1 VKSRHKKTELYIGK
15 KPARRRWLKALLVL
29 GGVCLLATAV
39 FLGSVYYQVAREADT
54 RIERGVIERI
64 IFSESPVYYDD
75 GETPIGVFFEKT
87 HRRYIDYDDIPKT
100 FVKAIVAAEDQDF
113 FEHMGFDPAAIAR
126 AFLANLRAGR
136 VVQGGSTIT
145 QQTAKNVFKRERRS
159 YKAKLKE
166 LFQALL
172 LEQSYTKEEILEL
185 YANQFFVS
193 GFGRGLQIAA
203 RYFFDK
209 DARHLDLVESAFI
222 AGMVKAPNRY
232 NPFTKRSGAEK
243 SRAEKAAK
251 ERKDYVLR
259 KMLELRFITQD
270 RFREAQSRP
279 VPFREGQVTYR
290 LNVILDYLRE
300 QLQSP
305 FFQEILSREGIENI
319 ATSGIRIFTSVNR
332 EMQEGAL
339 YSLQRQLPR
348 LDIRL
353 RGFPVGPLQ
362 DRYREMASSLSGRRV
377 PMVPFLAR
385 ITHVDPG
392 PPPSLV
398 VSWDAGGGV
407 IDLEGMQEVGEAWI
421 QSRRGV
427 WAAFGPGDVPA
438 FMELFHEGDLVPVCF
453 TGPGGEEGNGGRL
466 RLTQI
471 PELEGGVIVLR
482 EGMVRAMAGGFL
494 NRFYNRAVD
503 AKRQLGSTFKP
514 IVYTAALQL
523 KWNTLDTL
531 LNVRELYRF
540 ENTAY
545 VPNPDHEPR
554 TGEVSMAWAGVK
566 SENLATVWL
575 LYHLTDHLTLSE
587 FREVVRRL
595 GLHRG
600 ENEPYEG
607 YVQRIRDEHGVLV
620 DRDALMEAAFEASK
634 KSIESD
640 LIFAGYDEAL
650 DTLRRLHFRVSEE
663 GLDLGEPPHRRIY
676 RHSYERLI
684 AFNRDMKQAVER
696 INAALENPSREV
708 PGDLEWFRLDRNAGN
723 RRLVFLG
730 PRRLA
735 DVEDLQPLTMADLR
749 ARPGLIQP
757 GRVWVDGLLPSSVL
771 DLLEGQ
777 TVRSFKGLLDRRRY
791 DLELLYRIR
800 DFRVLVN
807 LYYVRELAGR
817 MGVSTPLDPVLSFPL
832 GANAVSIAEAARA
845 YQTMMT
851 GHVYRLNE
859 DPSERMIPI
868 IRRIEDRDGQTIWE
882 YAPRPRRVLSERV
895 SGMISEVL
903 RLVVEKGT
911 GRRAREAVRLSVEV
925 RGEPT
930 DLPVPAFGKTGTA
943 NRYTNSSFVGFLP
956 GPGPEGGMDLQSG
969 FVVSA
974 YVGYDDNR
982 PMKGDRVTIYG
993 SSGALPVWIETCN
1006 AVVNSPSY
1014 REDLQIAELA
1024 FDVKPGALSG
1034 HPGLRP
1040 VHISGRTGLPLRL
1053 HESGDAAHALILSD
1067 VDVEDGTVRLNRMFE
1082 PIQ

>member
-1 VKSRHKKTELYIGK
+1 
-15 KPARRRWLKALLVL
+15 
-29 GGVCLLATAV
+29 
-39 FLGSVYYQVAREADT
+39 
-54 RIERGVIERI
+54 
-64 IFSESPVYYDD
+64 
-75 GETPIGVFFEKT
+75 
-87 HRRYIDYDDIPKT
+87 
-100 FVKAIVAAEDQDF
+100 
-113 FEHMGFDPAAIAR
+113 
-126 AFLANLRAGR
+126 

-159 YKAKLKE
+159 YRAKLKE

-172 LEQSYTKEEILEL
+172 LERKYTKEEILEL

-209 DARHLDLVESAFI
+209 DARDLDLVESAFI

-232 NPFTKRSGAEK
+232 NPFTKRSGAER
-243 SRAEKAAK
+243 SRAEKAAE

-259 KMLELRFITQD
+259 NMLELRFITPDQ
-270 RFREAQSRP
+270 FREARSRP

-290 LNVILDYLRE
+290 LNVILDYIRE

-319 ATSGIRIFTSVNR
+319 ATSGIRIFTSISR
-332 EMQEGAL
+332 EMQRGAL
-339 YSLQRQLPR
+339 HGLRRQLPR
-348 LDIRL
+348 LDVRL
-353 RGFPVGPLQ
+353 RGYPVGPLQ
-362 DRYREMASSLSGRRV
+362 DRYRELASSLSRRRV

-385 ITHVDPG
+385 ITHINPG

-398 VSWDAGGGV
+398 VSWDTGGGV
-407 IDLEGMQEVGEAWI
+407 IDLEGMQDVGEAWI

-427 WAAFGPGDVPA
+427 WATFGPSDVPA
-438 FMELFHEGDLVPVCF
+438 FMELFREGDLVPVCF
-453 TGPGGEEGNGGRL
+453 PGPGVEEGNGGRL
-466 RLTQI
+466 CLTQI
-471 PELEGGVIVLR
+471 PELEGGVIVLQ

-514 IVYTAALQL
+514 VVYTAALQL
-523 KWNTLDTL
+523 KWNPLDTL

-545 VPNPDHEPR
+545 VPSPDHEPGS
-554 TGEVSMAWAGVK
+554 GEVSMAWAGVK

-600 ENEPYEG
+600 EKEPYQD
-607 YVQRIRDEHGVLV
+607 YVRRIRDDHGVLV
-620 DRDALMEAAFEASK
+620 DRDALMEAAFDASR
-634 KSIESD
+634 KSVESD
-640 LIFAGYDEAL
+640 VIFAGYDEAL

-663 GLDLGEPPHRRIY
+663 GLDLDQPAHRRIY
-676 RHSYERLI
+676 RHTYERLV
-684 AFNRDMKQAVER
+684 AFNRDMKRAVER
-696 INAALENPSREV
+696 INAALENPGAER
-708 PGDLEWFRLDRNAGN
+708 PADLKWFRLGRDARH
-723 RRLVFLG
+723 RSRLVFLG

-735 DVEDLQPLTMADLR
+735 DSEDLQPLTMADLR

-777 TVRSFKGLLDRRRY
+777 TLNTFKELLDRQRY
-791 DLELLYRIR
+791 DLELLHRIR

-807 LYYVRELAGR
+807 LHYVRELAGR
-817 MGVSTPLDPVLSFPL
+817 MGISTPLDPVLSFPL

-868 IRRIEDRDGQTIWE
+868 IRRIEDREGQTIWE
-882 YAPRPRRVLSERV
+882 YVPRPRRVLSERI
-895 SGMISEVL
+895 SGMISEIL

-925 RGEPT
+925 RGEPI

-969 FVVSA
+969 FVVST

-1014 REDLQIAELA
+1014 RDDLQIAELA
-1024 FDVKPGALSG
+1024 FDVKPGAMAGL
-1034 HPGLRP
+1034 PDLRP

-1053 HESGDAAHALILSD
+1053 HESGDASPALILSD
-1067 VDVEDGTVRLNRMFE
+1067 VDVEDGTVRLNRKFD